1 MKNKPISPFVW
12 ILTLFFVVVIPLLPI
27 LITSRWDWWEA
38 WAFAII
44 NVLGF
49 AISRIL
55 AARRHPDI
63 IAERA
68 KFLTHENTQP
78 WDQRL
83 APLVGLGS
91 GLLPLVAGLEA
102 KFGRLFT
109 FGMSLKIAMLVI
121 ILAGY
126 ALASF
131 ALIENR
137 FFSGTVRLQPE
148 RGHMVV
154 SGGPYR
160 WIRHP
165 GYAGSLLTFITIP
178 IFLDSL
184 WAFIPAILVTVF
196 LVIRT
201 GLEDRFLQEQLP
213 GYREYA
219 GQVRYRLFP
228 GLW

>member
-1 MKNKPISPFVW
+1 
-12 ILTLFFVVVIPLLPI
+12 
-27 LITSRWDWWEA
+27 
-38 WAFAII
+38 
-44 NVLGF
+44 
-49 AISRIL
+49 
-55 AARRHPDI
+55 
-63 IAERA
+63 
-68 KFLTHENTQP
+68 
-78 WDQRL
+78 
-83 APLVGLGS
+83 
-91 GLLPLVAGLEA
+91 
-102 KFGRLFT
+102 
-109 FGMSLKIAMLVI
+109 MLVI

-137 FFSGTVRLQPE
+137 FFSGTVQLQPE

-201 GLEDRFLQEQLP
+201 GLEDKLLQEQLP

>member
-49 AISRIL
+49 AISQIL

-137 FFSGTVRLQPE
+137 FFFGNSTNSSRNEGIWSYL
-148 RGHMVV
+148 VV
-154 SGGPYR
+154 
-160 WIRHP
+160 HT
-165 GYAGSLLTFITIP
+165 AGS
-178 IFLDSL
+178 
-184 WAFIPAILVTVF
+184 AIQVTQ
-196 LVIRT
+196 
-201 GLEDRFLQEQLP
+201 DP
-213 GYREYA
+213 Y
-219 GQVRYRLFP
+219 
-228 GLW
+228 